1 MQTQSFYPL
10 IQVRDVES
18 AARFYETR
26 FGFNRI
32 FSSDWYIQLRAAG
45 EHPFEVAFI
54 AHDHDSIPVAYQ
66 TLTNG
71 VVLSFYVEDAA
82 AEARRLREA
91 GVKIVQDL
99 RDEVFG
105 QRHFL
110 AADPNGMLIDVI
122 TAIEPDPAF
131 LATLQG

>member
-10 IQVRDVES
+10 IQVRDVETI
-18 AARFYETR
+18 AQFYETH
-26 FGFNRI
+26 FGFTRI

-54 AHDHDSIPVAYQ
+54 AYDHESIPAAYQ
-66 TLTNG
+66 MLTKG
-71 VVLSFYVEDAA
+71 AVLSFYVEDAA
-82 AEARRLREA
+82 AEEQRLSKA
-91 GVKIVQDL
+91 GVDIVQNL

-110 AADPNGMLIDVI
+110 ATDPNGMLIDVI
-122 TAIEPDPAF
+122 TPIEPDPAF
-131 LATLQG
+131 LATLAG